1 MKYLIAFDIVDDRV
15 RYRAVKV
22 LLTYGYRVQK
32 SVFEAFLSA
41 ESRDECAQK
50 LDELIDASTDSV
62 RFYPLCRDCA
72 GKGLIFGIGIAVE
85 KTDYLIV

>member
-22 LLTYGYRVQK
+22 LLEYGYRVQK

-41 ESRDECAQK
+41 ESRDECAEK
-50 LDELIDASTDSV
+50 LTTVIDEKTDSV

-72 GKGLIFGIGIAVE
+72 AKVSILGIGVSVE